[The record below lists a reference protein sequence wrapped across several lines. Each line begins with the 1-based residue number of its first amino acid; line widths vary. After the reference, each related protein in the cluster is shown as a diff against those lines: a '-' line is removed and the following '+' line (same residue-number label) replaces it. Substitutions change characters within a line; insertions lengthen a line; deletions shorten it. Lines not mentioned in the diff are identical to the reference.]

1 MGNTVEKKRYY
12 EKVIINADSSEK
24 ENIQLKLLTEGYAI
38 EKMEY
43 VKRGRFKK
51 DVRRIKIIGRKEI
64 TSFNIQTAFGR
75 K

>member
-1 MGNTVEKKRYY
+1 VGNKVEKRRYY
-12 EKVIINADSSEK
+12 EKIIINADSKEK
-24 ENIQLKLLTEGYAI
+24 DDIQLRLLTEGYSI